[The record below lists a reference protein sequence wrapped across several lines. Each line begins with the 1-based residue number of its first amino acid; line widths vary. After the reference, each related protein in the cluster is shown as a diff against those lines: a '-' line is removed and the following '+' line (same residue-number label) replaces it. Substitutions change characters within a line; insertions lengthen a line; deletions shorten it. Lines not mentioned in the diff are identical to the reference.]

1 MTDNFVSK
9 KCYHCGTV
17 AEYPLPADFK
27 TAVPKYLDGKPFEDG
42 NFELKRT
49 VMRCPKCGY
58 ASFDV
63 SKSILKDSSIVSSDE
78 YESIIRS
85 DLFPKYIGNYI
96 AIGYIYEKQNEYYH
110 ASHAYLCAAW
120 GCRDE
125 KREKEAEI
133 LLEKAAKLIL
143 KHIGSAEFKAHP
155 DLNMLQCAVDI
166 LRQIREFD
174 NAKKLAAYALS
185 KNLPEDMKKL
195 FLLEQSLCDNYIYE
209 PHAFKPEN
217 ETKITSIQELFNR
230 FAEAKAGDDKMKLQA
245 YADAFD
251 FINEIKY
258 KDVEKGVWLVA
269 NPFLN
274 KSFDFNK
281 GVNLTR
287 DALTEKKAPTRAV
300 PEEVKVQTQPILKVF
315 TKAEDLRPKEEVEEK
330 VALNSTEELADNDE
344 TKTITSTSPIEEQA
358 EKEMVDAPV
367 EETVEKIEET
377 VEQEPPRTI
386 KVFTSLSDLKA
397 AEEEENAKEEIVE
410 EQQEIENVEETAEEI
425 VEEPSEEVIEV
436 EDEPSSEDDTDIE
449 EEENLEECFSEKPD
463 RTVIEEHIEQELPEE
478 SVEGLYEEDFSYE
491 ASEELEPDE
500 EETDLEEEVEDIPEE
515 EPETIEDEDE
525 NALSEDEEEM
535 IEPED
540 DTENNIEDTVEEEAE
555 KLEEDVD
562 ETDDVIEA
570 EEEIPEDTEE
580 IPEDTEEEEE
590 ETSEEL
596 EELSEESEEAPVEE
610 LDESN
615 EDALE
620 SEDVDEPVD
629 ETDDEIENA
638 EELSAEDPE
647 EDLEQKEEVFEE
659 KEENSVDEEVIDNEP
674 SVNSSEVTEE
684 IKEDE
689 EKMSSDF
696 AATYEEQC
704 ETITTLA
711 SIDGAISVSE
721 VQSLFEYGFVK
732 ARDILNRMADDGLL
746 ERTDDPENFRYIK

>member
-9 KCYHCGTV
+9 KCCHCGTV

-195 FLLEQSLCDNYIYE
+195 FLLEQSLCDNYIYT

-274 KSFDFNK
+274 KGFDFNK

-300 PEEVKVQTQPILKVF
+300 IEEAKVQAQPILKVF
-315 TKAEDLRPKEEVEEK
+315 TKAEDLRPKEEVEEE
-330 VALNSTEELADNDE
+330 VVIDPTEELADNDE

-377 VEQEPPRTI
+377 VEQEPPRPI

-397 AEEEENAKEEIVE
+397 AEEGENAKEEVIEETSEFETVE
-410 EQQEIENVEETAEEI
+410 EPTEKI
-425 VEEPSEEVIEV
+425 VEEPSEEVVEV
-436 EDEPSSEDDTDIE
+436 EDEPSIEDDTDIE

-463 RTVIEEHIEQELPEE
+463 RTVIEEHIEKELPEE
-478 SVEGLYEEDFSYE
+478 SVEEPYEEDFSYE
-491 ASEELEPDE
+491 TSEELEPDE
-500 EETDLEEEVEDIPEE
+500 ETVLEEEVEDLPEE
-515 EPETIEDEDE
+515 EPETKEDEDE
-525 NALSEDEEEM
+525 NALSEDEEEI

-540 DTENNIEDTVEEEAE
+540 DTENNIDDTFEEEAE
-555 KLEEDVD
+555 ETPVEELDESNEDELEAEELEEDVG
-562 ETDDVIEA
+562 ETDDVIET
-570 EEEIPEDTEE
+570 EEEIPEEDLDEDQEHSEE

-596 EELSEESEEAPVEE
+596 EELSEEAEEAPVEE
-610 LDESN
+610 LDEI
-615 EDALE
+615 
-620 SEDVDEPVD
+620 DEEAD
-629 ETDDEIENA
+629 ETH
-638 EELSAEDPE
+638 
-647 EDLEQKEEVFEE
+647 
-659 KEENSVDEEVIDNEP
+659 EENSANEEAKENSDNEP

-689 EKMSSDF
+689 EEMGSDF